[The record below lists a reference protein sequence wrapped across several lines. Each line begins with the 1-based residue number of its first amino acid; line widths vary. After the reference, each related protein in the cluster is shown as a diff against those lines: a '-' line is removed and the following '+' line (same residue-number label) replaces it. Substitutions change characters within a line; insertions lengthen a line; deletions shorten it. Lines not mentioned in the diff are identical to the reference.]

1 MPSGNACW
9 IWSKRGCSWETSRRP
24 VARSAWL
31 GEEPANLRQV
41 KALLAP
47 LSGGRDH
54 MLAGE
59 RAGRRNNDPS
69 LIAPFAAALGDRNA
83 EGAMNGHR
91 RLAALFVMLALVGC
105 ARG

>member
-1 MPSGNACW
+1 
-9 IWSKRGCSWETSRRP
+9 
-24 VARSAWL
+24 
-31 GEEPANLRQV
+31 
-41 KALLAP
+41 
-47 LSGGRDH
+47 

-105 ARG
+105 ARAARLRLFTVTRCAIKTDLASHYASTRTGRKSSSIKAVCGAPS